1 MKTIV
6 SFLYLFFLIALN
18 GKAQVL
24 ECNNIF
30 SWLLGDFF
38 ESITQLSNGKHL
50 VIGTRL
56 GALDPVTGKPSNFLC
71 EINEFCDTIWCNNT
85 EVWGVGTLMVK
96 LKNDRLYMITYETS
110 FTSRDKVWLARL
122 SDSGRYI
129 RKQTI
134 RAHSFNFTPK
144 TAIEGPRGSII
155 LASYCVDTG
164 TGANVIGLSRIDT
177 SGVVYWSKIVADHP
191 RNNFCSHIEPTPEGT
206 YIMSGTAGSRIW
218 AMEFD
223 SNGTELRRQT
233 FYQSITRYTYNESAV
248 QQAPDGRLIVSGY
261 YSGGPNNPNQFYL
274 ASHDGW
280 TTSKF
285 WGGEQVGYI
294 VPPVILDD
302 GSMVFNNS
310 GSVRNFFTKLDKDS
324 AVQWTTPMP
333 YTTSFT
339 GVRIHSFVFN
349 EDSSTTAVGY
359 YSNVNSFDREDFF
372 VARIS
377 GVGVPYDPTTP
388 VATRP
393 QLGSKGGISLWPQPA
408 SNANGGT
415 LHFGGFAGAATL
427 ALFNMKGQQVLPVP
441 GTAGT
446 TATSTLRPRQSVAI
460 GHLPP
465 GLYVYRLVAK
475 DRVWTGKVVIE

>member
-1 MKTIV
+1 M
-6 SFLYLFFLIALN
+6 
-18 GKAQVL
+18 L

-30 SWLLGDFF
+30 SWLLGDKLKY
-38 ESITQLSNGKHL
+38 ITQLSTGKHL
-50 VIGTRL
+50 AIGTRL
-56 GALDPVTGKPSNFLC
+56 GALDPVTGKPSNILC
-71 EINEFCDTIWCNNT
+71 EINEFCDTIWCKNT

-96 LKNDRLYMITYETS
+96 LKNDRLYMVTYETS

-134 RAHSFNFTPK
+134 RAHSFYFAPK
-144 TAIEGPRGSII
+144 TAIEGPSSSII

-191 RNNFCSHIEPTPEGT
+191 RNNFCSHIEPTPQGT

-233 FYQSITRYTYNESAV
+233 FYQSISRITYDESAV
-248 QQAPDGRLIVSGY
+248 QQAPGGRLIVSGY
-261 YSGGPNNPNQFYL
+261 YSSGSSSPSSFYL

-280 TTSKF
+280 STRKF
-285 WGGEQVGYI
+285 WGGEQVGYL

-302 GSMVFNNS
+302 GSMIFNNS
-310 GSVRNFFTKLDKDS
+310 AFALNKFTKLDVDS
-324 AVQWTTPMP
+324 NTVWSTPMP
-333 YTTSFT
+333 YTTNFAGT
-339 GVRIHSFVFN
+339 RIYSFVFN
-349 EDSSTTAVGY
+349 QDSSTTAVGY
-359 YSNVNSFDREDFF
+359 YTDGRSFNREDFF

-393 QLGSKGGISLWPQPA
+393 QLGSKGGISIWPQPA
-408 SNANGGT
+408 SHANGGA
-415 LHFGGFAGAATL
+415 LHFGGFAGPATL
-427 ALFNMKGQQVLPVP
+427 ALYNMKAQQVLPMP
-441 GTAGT
+441 GTTGT
-446 TATSTLRPRQSVAI
+446 TGTTLLPRQPVPI
-460 GHLPP
+460 GHLPA
-465 GLYVYRLVAK
+465 GLYVYRLIAK